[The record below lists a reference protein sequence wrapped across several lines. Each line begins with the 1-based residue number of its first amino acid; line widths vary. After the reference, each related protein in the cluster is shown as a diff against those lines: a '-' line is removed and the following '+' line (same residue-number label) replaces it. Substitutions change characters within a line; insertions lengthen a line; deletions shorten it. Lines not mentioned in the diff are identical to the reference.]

1 MKLTIFG
8 ATGRTG
14 RALLAQA
21 LEAGHEVTAFVRD
34 PSKLYITHS
43 RLRVIQGDIY
53 DASVVEDAIKGQ
65 DAVLSAL
72 GPVRGGPKDVMGAA
86 ARNIVAGMKSTG
98 VRRLVTLTGA
108 GVAQPDDAPKLFNRF
123 MSLMLNT
130 FARDILTD
138 SAEHARIVRGSGLA
152 CTIVRVPMLTDG
164 PRTAQYRVGMVG
176 IDDGPRISRA
186 DVADF
191 MLKQLGPDATPQ
203 TAPVISY

>member
-14 RALLAQA
+14 RQLLTRA

-34 PSKLYITHS
+34 PSKLGVTHS
-43 RLRVIQGDIY
+43 RLRVMQGDVY
-53 DASVVEDAIKGQ
+53 DASVVEDATKGQ

-72 GPVRGGPKDVMGAA
+72 GPVRGGPKGVMGAA

-108 GVAQPDDAPKLFNRF
+108 GVAQPGDEPKLFNRF

-130 FARDILTD
+130 FARDVLVD
-138 SAEHARIVRGSGLA
+138 SAEYARIVRASGLDW
-152 CTIVRVPMLTDG
+152 TIVRVPMLTDG
-164 PRTAQYRVGMVG
+164 PRTGTYRVGMVG

-186 DVADF
+186 DVAAF
-191 MLKQLGPDATPQ
+191 MLRQLEPDAKPQ
-203 TAPVISY
+203 TSPVISY

>member
-14 RALLAQA
+14 RQLLTQA

-34 PSKLYITHS
+34 PSKLDITHS
-43 RLRVIQGDIY
+43 RLHVKRGDIS
-53 DASVVEDAIKGQ
+53 DAKAVEDAINGQ

-72 GPVRGGPKDVMGAA
+72 GPARGGPKDVMGAA
-86 ARNIVAGMKSTG
+86 ARNIVAAMKSAG

-108 GVAQPDDAPKLFNRF
+108 GVVQPGDAPKLFNRF

-130 FARDILTD
+130 FAKDILTD
-138 SAEHARIVRGSGLA
+138 SAEHARIVRDSGLDW
-152 CTIVRVPMLTDG
+152 TVVRVPMLTDG
-164 PRTAQYRVGMVG
+164 PRKGTYRVGMVG

-186 DVADF
+186 DVAEF
-191 MLKQLGPDATPQ
+191 MLKQLGPDAKPQ
-203 TAPVISY
+203 TSPVISF

>member
-14 RALLAQA
+14 RQLITQA
-21 LEAGHEVTAFVRD
+21 LEASHEVTAFVRD
-34 PSKLYITHS
+34 SSKLGVTHS
-43 RLRVIQGDIY
+43 RLRVKQSDIY
-53 DASVVEDAIKGQ
+53 EAKAVESAIAGQ

-108 GVAQPDDAPKLFNRF
+108 GVAQPGDEPKLFNRF

-130 FARDILTD
+130 FARDVLTD
-138 SAEHARIVRGSGLA
+138 SAEHAQIVRGSDLDW
-152 CTIVRVPMLTDG
+152 TIVRVPMLTDG
-164 PRTAQYRVGMVG
+164 PRTGQYRVGMVG

-186 DVADF
+186 DVAAF
-191 MLKQLGPDATPQ
+191 MLKQLELGAKPQ
-203 TAPVISY
+203 TSPVISY

>member
-14 RALLAQA
+14 RPLLTQA
-21 LEAGHEVTAFVRD
+21 LEAGQEVTAFVRD
-34 PSKLYITHS
+34 PAKLGVTHS

-53 DASVVEDAIKGQ
+53 DAKAVEDAIEGQ
-65 DAVLSAL
+65 DAVFSAL

-86 ARNIVAGMKSTG
+86 ARNIVVGMKSTG

-108 GVAQPDDAPKLFNRF
+108 GVAQPGDEPKLFNRF
-123 MSLMLNT
+123 MSLMLKT
-130 FARDILTD
+130 FARDVLLD
-138 SAEHARIVRGSGLA
+138 SAEHARIVRASGLDW
-152 CTIVRVPMLTDG
+152 TIVRVPMLTDG
-164 PRTAQYRVGMVG
+164 PRTGTYRVGMVG

-191 MLKQLGPDATPQ
+191 MLKQLEPSAKPQ